1 VRREGNFQGRNV
13 LFRFGRLAFPLGDA
27 DEALLRKQR
36 ELLLAARM
44 KRPAPLRD
52 DKVLA
57 DWNGMMIAA
66 LARAGSVFRRSDWV
80 TAAIK
85 AFDFIVKVLGD
96 GDRLYHSWRDDKRGQ
111 AGFAD
116 DYAHMAR
123 AGLALWE
130 ATGERRFLERSEAW
144 VRTLNQHFWD
154 SQNGGY
160 FYMADD
166 ADPLIFRSRM
176 VFDQNAPSGNGTMV
190 ELLAKLF
197 MVTADQSYRERCN
210 ALIQA
215 FSGEVGRAFISM
227 GTFMNGLDVTFAAL
241 EIVIVG
247 PRNNAKT
254 QELISA
260 VMGRSLPNR
269 VLQVVDS
276 GNALPAGHP
285 AYGKAME
292 NGQPTAYICQ
302 RLTCSAPISNAVTLS
317 QVLLLPP
324 ARVQGQA

>member
-1 VRREGNFQGRNV
+1 
-13 LFRFGRLAFPLGDA
+13 
-27 DEALLRKQR
+27 
-36 ELLLAARM
+36 
-44 KRPAPLRD
+44 
-52 DKVLA
+52 
-57 DWNGMMIAA
+57 
-66 LARAGSVFRRSDWV
+66 
-80 TAAIK
+80 
-85 AFDFIVKVLGD
+85 
-96 GDRLYHSWRDDKRGQ
+96 
-111 AGFAD
+111 
-116 DYAHMAR
+116 
-123 AGLALWE
+123 
-130 ATGERRFLERSEAW
+130 
-144 VRTLNQHFWD
+144 
-154 SQNGGY
+154 
-160 FYMADD
+160 
-166 ADPLIFRSRM
+166 
-176 VFDQNAPSGNGTMV
+176 
-190 ELLAKLF
+190 
-197 MVTADQSYRERCN
+197 
-210 ALIQA
+210 
-215 FSGEVGRAFISM
+215 M